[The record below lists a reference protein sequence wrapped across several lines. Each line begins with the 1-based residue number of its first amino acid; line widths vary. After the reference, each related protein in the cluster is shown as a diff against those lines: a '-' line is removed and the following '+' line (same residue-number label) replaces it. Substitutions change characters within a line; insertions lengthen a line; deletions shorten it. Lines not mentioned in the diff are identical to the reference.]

1 MDRASKRYARDY
13 RAMDKVRKYLACT
26 DAMMDSTDPHRA
38 ELQQK
43 RLKGFSRNELQKL
56 IDMLAN
62 GTNPAALGTFYSLV
76 VDSRCLNSSLR

>member
-26 DAMMDSTDPHRA
+26 DAMKDSTDPQRA
-38 ELQQK
+38 DLQQK

-62 GTNPAALGTFYSLV
+62 GTDPAALGVFYTFV
-76 VDSRCLNSSLR
+76 IDD